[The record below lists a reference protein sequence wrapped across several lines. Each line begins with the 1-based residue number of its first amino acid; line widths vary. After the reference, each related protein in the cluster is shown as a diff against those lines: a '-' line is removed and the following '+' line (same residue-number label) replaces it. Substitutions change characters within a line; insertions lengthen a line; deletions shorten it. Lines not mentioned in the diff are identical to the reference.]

1 MLYLKGKAMEH
12 SGKTAFIT
20 GAGKNIGRAI
30 AINLASTGCNIV
42 LNGNSDV
49 QACEQT
55 AETLTEMG
63 VKASI
68 LMGNVGSSDEVKRM
82 AKEALEEFGGIDIL
96 VNNAAIRPS
105 KPFLEMEDDDW
116 HKVLDIDL
124 NSAFYTCRAFAKGMI
139 EKGWGR
145 IINIS
150 STSAVLGNKGQANYA
165 AAKAGIEA
173 MSRSLARELGS
184 RNINVNCVA
193 PGFIETDMTKEI
205 SDGNEDFLASQIP
218 LGRLGKP
225 NEIAEVVNFLA
236 SDQAN
241 YITGQT
247 IHVNG
252 GLYM

>member
-1 MLYLKGKAMEH
+1 VSK
-12 SGKTAFIT
+12 KTVLIT
-20 GAGKNIGRAI
+20 GASRGIGKAILESLAKEFFIVGTGTSESSVESILENIKSLNIEGNAFKLDLGDRDSI
-30 AINLASTGCNIV
+30 KELTSLLDSKEIYPDILINNAGITRDNIMLRMKDDEWDNV
-42 LNGNSDV
+42 IDVHLNGQYLLIKSFIKK
-49 QACEQT
+49 
-55 AETLTEMG
+55 M
-63 VKASI
+63 VK
-68 LMGNVGSSDEVKRM
+68 NR
-82 AKEALEEFGGIDIL
+82 
-96 VNNAAIRPS
+96 
-105 KPFLEMEDDDW
+105 
-116 HKVLDIDL
+116 
-124 NSAFYTCRAFAKGMI
+124 
-139 EKGWGR
+139 WGR

-205 SDGNEDFLASQIP
+205 SEGNVDFLASQIP

-225 NEIAEVVNFLA
+225 NEIAEVVHFLA
-236 SDQAN
+236 SEQAN

-247 IHVNG
+247 LHVNG

>member
-1 MLYLKGKAMEH
+1 MSK
-12 SGKTAFIT
+12 KTVLIT
-20 GAGKNIGRAI
+20 GASRGIGKAILESFNNEYFIVGTGTSESSVQSILENINSMNIEGDSFKLDLGDRDSI
-30 AINLASTGCNIV
+30 KELTSLLDSKEIHPDILINNAGITRDNIMLRMQEDEWDNV
-42 LNGNSDV
+42 IDVHLNGQYLLIKSFIKK
-49 QACEQT
+49 
-55 AETLTEMG
+55 M
-63 VKASI
+63 VK
-68 LMGNVGSSDEVKRM
+68 NR
-82 AKEALEEFGGIDIL
+82 
-96 VNNAAIRPS
+96 
-105 KPFLEMEDDDW
+105 
-116 HKVLDIDL
+116 
-124 NSAFYTCRAFAKGMI
+124 
-139 EKGWGR
+139 WGR

-205 SDGNEDFLASQIP
+205 SEGNEDFLASQIP

-225 NEIAEVVNFLA
+225 NEIAEVVHFLA

-247 IHVNG
+247 LHVNG

>member
-1 MLYLKGKAMEH
+1 MSK
-12 SGKTAFIT
+12 KTVLIT
-20 GAGKNIGRAI
+20 GASRGIGKAILESTNKEYFIVGTGTSESSVQSILENINSMNIEGDSFKLDLGDRDSI
-30 AINLASTGCNIV
+30 KELSSLLNSKEIYPDILINNAGITRDNIMLRMQEDEWDDV
-42 LNGNSDV
+42 IDVHLNGQYLLIKSFIKK
-49 QACEQT
+49 
-55 AETLTEMG
+55 M
-63 VKASI
+63 VK
-68 LMGNVGSSDEVKRM
+68 NR
-82 AKEALEEFGGIDIL
+82 
-96 VNNAAIRPS
+96 
-105 KPFLEMEDDDW
+105 
-116 HKVLDIDL
+116 
-124 NSAFYTCRAFAKGMI
+124 
-139 EKGWGR
+139 WGR

-205 SDGNEDFLASQIP
+205 SEGNEDFLASQIP

-236 SDQAN
+236 SDKAN

>member
-1 MLYLKGKAMEH
+1 MSK
-12 SGKTAFIT
+12 KTVLIT
-20 GAGKNIGRAI
+20 GASRGIGKAILESFNNDYFIVGTGTSESSVQSILENINSMNIEGDSLKLDLGNRDSI
-30 AINLASTGCNIV
+30 KELTSFLDSKEIHPDILINNAGITRDNIMLRMQEDEWDNV
-42 LNGNSDV
+42 IDVHLNGQYLLIKSF
-49 QACEQT
+49 
-55 AETLTEMG
+55 
-63 VKASI
+63 I
-68 LMGNVGSSDEVKRM
+68 KRM
-82 AKEALEEFGGIDIL
+82 VK
-96 VNNAAIRPS
+96 NR
-105 KPFLEMEDDDW
+105 
-116 HKVLDIDL
+116 
-124 NSAFYTCRAFAKGMI
+124 
-139 EKGWGR
+139 WGR

-205 SDGNEDFLASQIP
+205 SEGNEDFLASQIP

-247 IHVNG
+247 LHVNG

>member
-1 MLYLKGKAMEH
+1 MSK
-12 SGKTAFIT
+12 KTVLIT
-20 GAGKNIGRAI
+20 GASRGIGKAILESFNNEYFLIGTGTSEPSVQSILENFKSMNIEGESFKLDLGDRDSI
-30 AINLASTGCNIV
+30 KELTSLLDSKEIYPDILINNAGITRDNIMLRMKDEEWDNV
-42 LNGNSDV
+42 IDVHLNGQYLLIKSFIKK
-49 QACEQT
+49 
-55 AETLTEMG
+55 M
-63 VKASI
+63 VK
-68 LMGNVGSSDEVKRM
+68 NR
-82 AKEALEEFGGIDIL
+82 
-96 VNNAAIRPS
+96 
-105 KPFLEMEDDDW
+105 
-116 HKVLDIDL
+116 
-124 NSAFYTCRAFAKGMI
+124 
-139 EKGWGR
+139 WGR